1 MYSRGELG
9 PFAVDEIGNFDV
21 YHFVSVGDDAWH

>member
-1 MYSRGELG
+1 LG

-21 YHFVSVGDDAWH
+21 YHFVSVRDDAWH